1 MIGNKRN
8 KVKRRCLIQR
18 IESKIVRRK
27 GIVRNLSGHLLAN
40 VRYLVCSWNSPSHV
54 LLNQN
59 GTAKMRQENVLGKIQ
74 QFERNSEVAFV
85 FRHATWPSE

>member
-27 GIVRNLSGHLLAN
+27 GIVRNLSG
-40 VRYLVCSWNSPSHV
+40 YLVCSRNSPSHV

-59 GTAKMRQENVLGKIQ
+59 CTAKMRQENVLGKIQ
-74 QFERNSEVAFV
+74 QVAFV